1 MTAAPP
7 GAPDPSSTLPVSSGV
22 SVGEL
27 FSRQAENFPELP
39 AVEYGGHRWTYAELA
54 RRSRRTARRL
64 RERGVRRG
72 DVVSVTGPRTP
83 ELIAAILAVFMAE
96 AVLLPV
102 DPLLPAARRELTES
116 LGAAHWRVRVG
127 HGNSTIEPVTEDSGG
142 GRTAEEPAPSAEEEP
157 APAAEL
163 AGQAGYIFLTSGTT
177 GTPRAVLG
185 SHRGLSHFL
194 QWQRHEFGVGPGDRC
209 AQLTRLSFDVVL
221 RDVLLPLVSGAAL
234 CLPERGEDL
243 APDDVVPWLESRRI
257 TLVHAV
263 PTLAHLWLSDTRPR
277 AGAPLRVVF
286 FAGEPL
292 SGALV
297 DRWRSVFPATERVV
311 NLYGPTE
318 TTLAVCG
325 HVVDDPAPAGT
336 QPLGRPL
343 PGAQVLIL
351 DGHGDPCAAG
361 QPGEIAIRNPF
372 GSLGYLNDPEET
384 ERRFVPGPPGDARPG
399 RVFRTGDRGRYGA
412 DGRVEFL
419 GRLDHQ
425 VKVLGVR
432 VQPEEVTAALLSHP
446 GISAGAVLA
455 HTDPTARTRL
465 EGYYVPLTGARAPTP
480 AEVRAHLRA
489 LLPLPLVPA
498 TLTAVDRLP
507 TTPRGKL
514 DRKALRSTAEDAPD
528 TAPAPPSDAVEEA
541 LAEIWAEVLDLAT
554 VNRHD
559 DFFEL
564 GGHSLLAARMFSRI
578 KQRLGVRIGLRQLL
592 KAPELSEFAG
602 SVRRTV
608 AGAPH
613 ESPIRRLPRPGPAS
627 PGTDGQP

>member
-7 GAPDPSSTLPVSSGV
+7 GAPDSSSTLPVSSPV

-27 FSRQAENFPELP
+27 FSQQAENSPELP
-39 AVEYGGHRWTYAELA
+39 AVEYGSHRWNYAELA
-54 RRSRRTARRL
+54 RRSKRTTRRL
-64 RERGVRRG
+64 RELGLRRG

-96 AVLLPV
+96 AVLLPI
-102 DPLLPAARRELTES
+102 DPLLPAARRELMES
-116 LGAAHWRVRVG
+116 LAAAHWRVRVG
-127 HGNSTIEPVTEDSGG
+127 HGNSTIEPVAKGSGG
-142 GRTAEEPAPSAEEEP
+142 GCTAEEP

-177 GTPRAVLG
+177 GTPRTVLG

-194 QWQRHEFGVGPGDRC
+194 QWQRHEFGVGPGDTC

-221 RDVLLPLVSGAAL
+221 RDVLLPLVSGATL

-257 TLVHAV
+257 SLVHAV
-263 PTLAHLWLSDTRPR
+263 PTLAHLWLSDAGPR
-277 AGAPLRVVF
+277 VGAPLRVVF

-297 DRWRSVFPATERVV
+297 DRRRSVFPATERVV

-318 TTLAVCG
+318 TTLAVCS
-325 HVVDDPAPAGT
+325 HVVDDPAPAGA

-351 DGHGDPCAAG
+351 DEHGNLCAAG

-384 ERRFVPGPPGDARPG
+384 ERRFVPGPAGDARPG
-399 RVFRTGDRGRYGA
+399 RVFRTGDRGRCGA

-425 VKVLGVR
+425 VKILGVR

-446 GISAGAVLA
+446 GISAGAVVA
-455 HTDPTARTRL
+455 HTDPTAQTRL
-465 EGYYVPLTGARAPTP
+465 EGYYVPLTGDQAPTP
-480 AEVRAHLRA
+480 SEVRTHLRA

-514 DRKALRSTAEDAPD
+514 DREALRRMAEDSPD
-528 TAPAPPSDAVEEA
+528 TAQAPPSGPVEEA

-554 VNRHD
+554 VNRND

-564 GGHSLLAARMFSRI
+564 GGHSLLAARMFSRV

-592 KAPELSEFAG
+592 KAPELSEFAE

-608 AGAPH
+608 AGATH
-613 ESPIRRLPRPGPAS
+613 ESSIRRLPRPGPAS
-627 PGTDGQP
+627 SRRDSQP